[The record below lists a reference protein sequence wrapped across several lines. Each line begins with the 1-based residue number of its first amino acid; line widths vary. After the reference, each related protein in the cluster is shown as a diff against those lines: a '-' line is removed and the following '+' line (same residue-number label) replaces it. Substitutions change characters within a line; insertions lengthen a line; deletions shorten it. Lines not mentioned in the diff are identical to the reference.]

1 VQIINLIYNDDW
13 SGIPDANYV
22 AQWANKYGFT
32 NVAALAPLEPN
43 PMNILQ
49 ESKSSQWVWDLDGGA
64 SSYYHLD
71 RNMRVISAD
80 EYRPTPPKLAPL
92 TYCKACPF

>member
-13 SGIPDANYV
+13 SSIPDANYV

-49 ESKSSQWVWDLDGGA
+49 ES
-64 SSYYHLD
+64 
-71 RNMRVISAD
+71 
-80 EYRPTPPKLAPL
+80 
-92 TYCKACPF
+92 